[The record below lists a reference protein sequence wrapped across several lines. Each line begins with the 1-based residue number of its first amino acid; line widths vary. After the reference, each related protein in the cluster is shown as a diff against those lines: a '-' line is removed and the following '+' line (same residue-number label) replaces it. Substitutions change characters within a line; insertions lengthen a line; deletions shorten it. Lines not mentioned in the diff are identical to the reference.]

1 MLSRRSLGLALL
13 GTALV
18 AGCSTTRVVDS
29 QVQSWSTLTT
39 PPAPPTY
46 RLDKL
51 PSQQAAAQAFAP
63 IEALAHA
70 ALQRAGLQRDDAQ
83 PRLIAE
89 VGVRSGQAL
98 PDWPHYPPA

>member
-39 PPAPPTY
+39 PSAPPTY
-46 RLDKL
+46 R
-51 PSQQAAAQAFAP
+51 PRCNAP
-63 IEALAHA
+63 GCSATTH
-70 ALQRAGLQRDDAQ
+70 
-83 PRLIAE
+83 
-89 VGVRSGQAL
+89 S
-98 PDWPHYPPA
+98 PA